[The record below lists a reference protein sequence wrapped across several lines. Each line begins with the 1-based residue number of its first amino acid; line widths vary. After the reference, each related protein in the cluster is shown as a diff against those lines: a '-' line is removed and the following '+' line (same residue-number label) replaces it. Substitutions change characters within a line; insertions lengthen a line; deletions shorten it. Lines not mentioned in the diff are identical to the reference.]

1 MKLAFLQLPAEERRL
16 YIEQAATRR
25 NVSPVIMEKKT
36 GPPTFPWP
44 TTGPTSLRSFLSGI
58 ARDGLDGAA
67 PDGRNGSAANV
78 LRPDQRIA
86 GMVGGPERLP
96 RTSGAGF
103 PASNCRRNV
112 ASHPRMPAI
121 SSIAVLSPRFLH

>member
-86 GMVGGPERLP
+86 EMVGGPEERPGGPERLEQAFRHP
-96 RTSGAGF
+96 TAVAMWLPTLG
-103 PASNCRRNV
+103 CRR
-112 ASHPRMPAI
+112 
-121 SSIAVLSPRFLH
+121 